1 MANQIESICIGPMSE
16 EALKELVERAVPVSL
31 SASKEADYFLWLGS
45 TRDFSVDIVRRPT
58 LERLEARALPRELR
72 FALGVG
78 LVYPREHRDSAV
90 RAAARVVAALV
101 REHDADLVWLRRGDM
116 IGLVRCDGEVFIDER
131 EHWDGSV
138 VWELRHHLPA
148 PCRVAELNWEPA
160 RHILHA
166 DVPREAVRAALERS
180 LRAPV
185 QVTDDPDEP
194 LWARA
199 STPNFTV
206 VVVQRDAPGTVKLD
220 ACEAPLTVASEIY
233 FSSYSLRDEPMVD
246 RAVLRCASALLEAF
260 DGDLVVTSET
270 GAVGLVRCGGRVLFD
285 DRVFPA
291 VPTDELPPGVQKAA
305 LGSVDI
311 DAI

>member
-131 EHWDGSV
+131 RIPDTWTMPKSATHGNVSSLFMPRWASRILLEITGV
-138 VWELRHHLPA
+138 
-148 PCRVAELNWEPA
+148 RVERLQAITE
-160 RHILHA
+160 
-166 DVPREAVRAALERS
+166 DDVRAEGVDEAAVTALLGEAPPAGVSLLELWRLGWDAINRERAAWS
-180 LRAPV
+180 ADPYVWVLSFRRAPTEDLRV
-185 QVTDDPDEP
+185 RE
-194 LWARA
+194 L
-199 STPNFTV
+199 
-206 VVVQRDAPGTVKLD
+206 GG
-220 ACEAPLTVASEIY
+220 EA
-233 FSSYSLRDEPMVD
+233 
-246 RAVLRCASALLEAF
+246 
-260 DGDLVVTSET
+260 
-270 GAVGLVRCGGRVLFD
+270 
-285 DRVFPA
+285 
-291 VPTDELPPGVQKAA
+291 
-305 LGSVDI
+305 
-311 DAI
+311 